1 MKIYN
6 KKKFIYSL
14 LGIVLSIAG
23 VFVLITRGFDFKLVT
38 LLVILLPTS
47 LSSLFKSTSKEEVV
61 KEKIE
66 EMDERNH
73 LVEQSSRAISFKI
86 IQYFVIG
93 LEVLFIILYGIYK
106 VEVMLVIVIVLAL
119 IVFVSFLSE
128 IVSGIYYEKRL

>member
-73 LVEQSSRAISFKI
+73 LVEQSSKAISFKI